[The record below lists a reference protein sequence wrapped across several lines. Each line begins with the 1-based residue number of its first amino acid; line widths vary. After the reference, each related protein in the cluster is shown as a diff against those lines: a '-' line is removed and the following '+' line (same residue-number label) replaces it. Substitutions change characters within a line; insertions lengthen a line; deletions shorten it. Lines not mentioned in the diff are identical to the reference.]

1 MLKNKL
7 RTGGSTILSAFL
19 CVLIGLVIGFIILV
33 VLAFIN
39 KNNTYQEN
47 AAKYTTNEYA
57 YAEALKVANYL
68 SKNGVDDEVGNVL
81 KGTITRDQ
89 LLQITGYIKANKIKP
104 AGKTYTD
111 DELAAAIAAALES
124 ESPDAVRDVVPV
136 FKDTLRTV
144 ILKPYEFTFGDVIS
158 DAYDK
163 GFRAVLQGGWYNMGD
178 EPLGPRSE
186 IADAAPLIMTGLSV
200 AFAFTT
206 GLFNIG
212 AAGQYTL
219 GAFGALLFALVLKCP
234 WYVCMLAAIVFGAL
248 WGAIPGIFKAYFNV
262 NEVITSIMFNW
273 IGLYAVNTIMYGGGN
288 SPMYYVKDSK
298 TYRLEVVSPQS
309 RIPDLKAT
317 GSNYFIQP
325 ATIAIFFAI
334 LIAII
339 LWVML
344 NKTTFGYELK
354 ACGYS
359 KTAAKYAGINEKR
372 NIILSMTIAGALAGL
387 GGALY
392 YLSGSVQWNPQDS
405 TALPAV
411 GFNGISV
418 ALLASS
424 HPIGSIFSALFISHI
439 TMGGSRME
447 QGIFPKEIANIISGV
462 IIYLCAFMM
471 LFKNRIAKLFTR
483 KEKGGV
489 K

>member
-1 MLKNKL
+1 
-7 RTGGSTILSAFL
+7 
-19 CVLIGLVIGFIILV
+19 
-33 VLAFIN
+33 
-39 KNNTYQEN
+39 
-47 AAKYTTNEYA
+47 
-57 YAEALKVANYL
+57 
-68 SKNGVDDEVGNVL
+68 
-81 KGTITRDQ
+81 
-89 LLQITGYIKANKIKP
+89 
-104 AGKTYTD
+104 
-111 DELAAAIAAALES
+111 
-124 ESPDAVRDVVPV
+124 
-136 FKDTLRTV
+136 
-144 ILKPYEFTFGDVIS
+144 
-158 DAYDK
+158 
-163 GFRAVLQGGWYNMGD
+163 
-178 EPLGPRSE
+178 
-186 IADAAPLIMTGLSV
+186 
-200 AFAFTT
+200 
-206 GLFNIG
+206 
-212 AAGQYTL
+212 
-219 GAFGALLFALVLKCP
+219 
-234 WYVCMLAAIVFGAL
+234 
-248 WGAIPGIFKAYFNV
+248 
-262 NEVITSIMFNW
+262 
-273 IGLYAVNTIMYGGGN
+273 
-288 SPMYYVKDSK
+288 MYYVKDSK

-334 LIAII
+334 LIAVI

-471 LFKNRIAKLFTR
+471 LFKSRIAKLFTR